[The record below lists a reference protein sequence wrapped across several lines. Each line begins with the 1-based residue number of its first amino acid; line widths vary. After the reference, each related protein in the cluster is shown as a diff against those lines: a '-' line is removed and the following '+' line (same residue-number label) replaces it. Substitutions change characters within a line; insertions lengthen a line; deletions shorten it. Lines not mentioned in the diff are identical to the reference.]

1 MVLGPVKLDTAANP
15 RTSQAY
21 QCGLNNM
28 VVIHKVALLNL
39 IVSHLHTTAQFGQ
52 NHHLDI
58 LVLDIYGL
66 VLFIHL
72 LVAHRFD
79 NRIRIYY
86 TT

>member
-21 QCGLNNM
+21 QCGLDNM

-39 IVSHLHTTAQFGQ
+39 IVSHLHTSTQFGQ